1 MGVRHSLGLLCL
13 AALAALLGLVAGAG
27 DTLEGLS
34 AGFYLLALVL
44 TALGLWRL
52 YRYLT
57 AD

>member
-13 AALAALLGLVAGAG
+13 AALAALLGVVTGSG

-52 YRYLT
+52 YRYLS